1 MEIKE
6 YNGLQLANETSSLT
20 NSINVKTLEKIEYAK
35 TEIETDTFAID
46 FDSIDKKSDF
56 SNSLKDFIS
65 NISSAQISLQTLEKQ
80 SVILN
85 DIQNIINKIPE
96 NSTQIEI
103 DTNQPNIENGI
114 SNYNSLTLTINKE
127 FEKSQQDT
135 TSRTYFDG
143 MLGAKPLSTEEL
155 IETIKQQTAVIEQE
169 KSFFA
174 EEINKNEQKAIENIV
189 SEIDKSNQQAP
200 FKNIDFG
207 KNMADFSSANIN
219 SIIGSVALSQA
230 NAIPAHSPKL
240 LA

>member
-1 MEIKE
+1 MEINE
-6 YNGLQLANETSSLT
+6 YNRSQLVNETSSLA
-20 NSINVKTLEKIEYAK
+20 NSINVKTLEKIESAK
-35 TEIETDTFAID
+35 TETDTFSLEL
-46 FDSIDKKSDF
+46 DSMNKRSDF
-56 SNSLKDFIS
+56 SSSLKDFIN
-65 NISSAQISLQTLEKQ
+65 NIASAQISLQTLEKQ
-80 SVILN
+80 SAILN
-85 DIQNIINKIPE
+85 NLQTTINEIPE
-96 NSTQIEI
+96 NSTQSEI
-103 DTNQPNIENGI
+103 DKYQPSIENEI
-114 SNYNSLTLTINKE
+114 SNYNNLTLTINKE
-127 FEKSQQDT
+127 FENSQQDT

-143 MLGAKPLSTEEL
+143 MLGAKPLSPEEL

-174 EEINKNEQKAIENIV
+174 EEINKYEQKAIENIV